1 MKFVISMLLTA
12 LLGFTAALYLPWWII
27 AVCAFIVSILI
38 LQQPLKAFLSGFC
51 GIFLLWFV
59 LAWSINSANDR
70 ILARKIAELFPLGGI
85 PFLLMFVGGLVAGLV
100 AGLAALSGSY
110 LRYGAKV
117 K

>member
-1 MKFVISMLLTA
+1 MKFLISMLLTA

-38 LQQPLKAFLSGFC
+38 LQKPLKAFLSGFC
-51 GIFLLWFV
+51 GIFLLWFM
-59 LAWSINSANDR
+59 LAWFINSANDG

-85 PFLLMFVGGLVAGLV
+85 PFLLMLVGSLVAGLV

-110 LRYGAKV
+110 LRYGTKV